1 MIIFV
6 YKLLLRVLWCLV
18 DERGWGVFFG
28 YIRRV
33 VVGYKFFFVLLLF
46 LKVLDDIISLRVY
59 FV

>member
-33 VVGYKFFFVLLLF
+33 VLGYKFFFVLFLF
-46 LKVLDDIISLRVY
+46 LKG
-59 FV
+59 FG